1 MYIKTKEGDVISPR
15 EKQSTER
22 INVFLSPEHLELIKK
37 EAEQKGTT
45 VSGLIRMVV
54 IEHLNKEK

>member
-1 MYIKTKEGDVISPR
+1 VISISPR
-15 EKQSTER
+15 EKQSTEKVS
-22 INVFLSPEHLELIKK
+22 IFLSPEHLSSIRT

-45 VSGLIRMVV
+45 VSGLIRMIV